1 MPADGTAFLR
11 NTVIN
16 TRKLRFALMKISNE
30 TKVGA
35 LTVIAI
41 TLLILG
47 FNFLKGKTLF
57 KTGNYIY
64 AKYPDAK
71 GLKVSNPVLIN
82 GFEVGSVADIENAD
96 QNLSS
101 IIVTIK
107 LKDNYNIPSNS
118 VAAIESSLL
127 GSPQVIITMGN
138 ATTYLKTGESI
149 NTSTA
154 PGMLD
159 NVMNQLTPVT
169 NQLKATLH
177 SLDTVLNNVNTIFD
191 PNTKNNL
198 QQTIANIN
206 RTTASLAVSATSIQ
220 AMMNQQTGAITQSM
234 NNVASFTRNL
244 SDNNDKVTRLLTNVE
259 TATGNFS
266 KADIAGSV
274 DQLKATIGRMNG
286 ILEKISSNDGS
297 LGKLM
302 NDKTLYN
309 NLSNTIRSAN
319 ILLDDLRVHPKR
331 YVNISV
337 FGRKD
342 KDGPL
347 LAPLVVDSTQK

>member
-1 MPADGTAFLR
+1 
-11 NTVIN
+11 
-16 TRKLRFALMKISNE
+16 MKISNE

-101 IIVTIK
+101 IVVTIK
-107 LKDNYNIPSNS
+107 LKDNYNIPNNS
-118 VAAIESSLL
+118 VASIESSLL
-127 GSPQVIITMGN
+127 GSPQVTIAMGN
-138 ATTYLKTGESI
+138 AAAYLKPGDSI
-149 NTSTA
+149 HTASA

-169 NQLKATLH
+169 NQLKTTLH
-177 SLDTVLNNVNTIFD
+177 SLDTVLNTVNTIFD

-206 RTTASLAVSATSIQ
+206 KTTASLAVSAVSIQ
-220 AMMNQQTGAITQSM
+220 EMMNQQTGAITQSM
-234 NNVASFTRNL
+234 NNVASFTKNL
-244 SDNNDKVTRLLTNVE
+244 SDNNEKVNRLLTNVE
-259 TATGNFS
+259 TTTANFS

-274 DQLKATIGRMNG
+274 DQLKATIGKMNG
-286 ILEKISSNDGS
+286 ILEKLSSNDGS

-302 NDKTLYN
+302 NDKALYN

-319 ILLDDLRVHPKR
+319 ILLDDLRLHPKR

-347 LAPLVVDSTQK
+347 LAPLPVDSIAK